1 MVVVVRA
8 AATVEGVRAGA
19 LVEEV
24 TREERTA
31 VEREHLRGAKVAYS
45 EAMVAKEA
53 KMGEA
58 KAGSRGEVAKA
69 IEMVEGREEVG
80 KVVVEGV
87 GVEKV
92 EKEVKVEHTGAELV
106 LSLADRAVSRAAK
119 EAKEEKKAEKKGE
132 AMVVVVRGEVMV
144 EAARVDALVEGGTR
158 EERMAVERERLQG
171 AKVAHS
177 EAMVAKEVRRGEA
190 KADSRGEVVKAIEM
204 VGGGKE
210 V

>member
-1 MVVVVRA
+1 
-8 AATVEGVRAGA
+8 
-19 LVEEV
+19 LVEV
-24 TREERTA
+24 GTKEERMA

-69 IEMVEGREEVG
+69 IEMVEGREEVW

-106 LSLADRAVSRAAK
+106 LSLADRAVLRAAK
-119 EAKEEKKAEKKGE
+119 EAKEEKKAGRKEE
-132 AMVVVVRGEVMV
+132 AIEVVVRGEVMV

-158 EERMAVERERLQG
+158 EERMAVEQEHFQE
-171 AKVAHS
+171 AKVVYL
-177 EAMVAKEVRRGEA
+177 EDMVAKEEGRVETKVDWTVA
-190 KADSRGEVVKAIEM
+190 WVETAQL
-204 VGGGKE
+204 
-210 V
+210 